1 MSRPSQP
8 PASVALPLAVVTV
21 LAATLLSATGAAAA
35 AGPGG
40 TPDRG
45 ARTYVAMGDSFA
57 AGNGTGL
64 PDLDPACRRSSL
76 AYAPIVAAERERT
89 DLAFVA
95 CSGATTRTV
104 LDTQVAALDR
114 GTDFVT
120 LSVGGND
127 IGLGPIARACVL
139 GTEAQCLGVA
149 AQATAFTTAEMPGRL
164 DAVYAA
170 VGDRVRKAEVVVVGY
185 PRFFAENFVP
195 CQNAF
200 GITATEAAALNDL
213 VDTLD
218 AVAADRAAAAGFTYV
233 STVDAFTGHDICAP
247 DPWVNGII
255 APTQFDAYHPSVAG
269 YRDGYAPLVAA
280 ELETRRPSVSRAPAA

>member
-1 MSRPSQP
+1 MCRPSQP
-8 PASVALPLAVVTV
+8 PPARLFRRLPLAVVAV
-21 LAATLLSATGAAAA
+21 LAATLLSATGAGAV

-45 ARTYVAMGDSFA
+45 AATYVAMGDSFA
-57 AGNGTGL
+57 AGNGTGQPNL
-64 PDLDPACRRSSL
+64 DLQCRRSSL
-76 AYAPIVAAERERT
+76 AYAPIVALERERT
-89 DLAFVA
+89 NLAFVA

-127 IGLGPIARACVL
+127 IEFGTIARACVA
-139 GTEAQCLGVA
+139 GTEQQCLGLA
-149 AQATAFTTAEMPGRL
+149 AQATAFTSAVMPSRL
-164 DAVYAA
+164 DAVYSA
-170 VGDRVRKAEVVVVGY
+170 VGDRVGKAEVVVVGY
-185 PRFFAENFVP
+185 PRFLAENFVP
-195 CQNAF
+195 CPNAF
-200 GITATEAAALNDL
+200 GITATEAAALNGL

-218 AVAADRAAAAGFTYV
+218 
-233 STVDAFTGHDICAP
+233 DAFTGHDMCAP
-247 DPWVNGII
+247 EPWVNGVI

-269 YRDGYAPLVAA
+269 YRDGYVPLVAA